1 MPRGKGTP
9 HMWMI
14 GMIIVFQGDV
24 IGNFVFLGVVQV
36 KSIQKYKTGIKTLS
50 YHGYRSLKYTSLT
63 NSSLKNSNINV
74 SQNRCE
80 MYLMDGNKW

>member
-1 MPRGKGTP
+1 MQ
-9 HMWMI
+9 MI
-14 GMIIVFQGDV
+14 GMIIVFPGVV

-36 KSIQKYKTGIKTLS
+36 KSIQKYKTSIKTLS
-50 YHGYRSLKYTSLT
+50 CHGYRSLEYASLT

-74 SQNRCE
+74 SQNCCE